1 MTCLFGLIGEKLG
14 HSVSPAIHTTI
25 FNILR
30 MDAEYKLF
38 EIEKGYLDSD
48 FKDLLKKGVKGLNVT
63 IPYKVDIMNSLD
75 EISVQAEKIGAVN
88 TICFKGNKI
97 IGYNTDYYGFGRML
111 EKNHIEAR
119 DKKVVILGA
128 GGAAKAVI
136 QYFIDNKSKSILLVS
151 RDKEK
156 AAGNFKDIE
165 IIDYEELKLLKSGD
179 IIVNCTPCGMYPKI
193 ENSPVDE
200 NCISKFSS
208 AVDLIYNPKE
218 TLFLKFAKK
227 TGIKAV
233 NGLYMLVGQAVAAQ
247 ELWNNIT
254 IEESVVDKIY
264 DKLLEKQV

>member
-14 HSVSPAIHTTI
+14 HSVSPAIHSTI
-25 FNILR
+25 FHILE

-38 EIEKGYLDSD
+38 EIEKGYLKDG
-48 FKDLLKKGVKGLNVT
+48 FKDLLKNGVKGLNVT
-63 IPYKVDIMNSLD
+63 IPYKVDIMSCLD
-75 EISVQAEKIGAVN
+75 EVSVQAEKIGAVN
-88 TICFKGNKI
+88 TVCFKENKI

-111 EKNHIEAR
+111 EKSHIESQN
-119 DKKVVILGA
+119 KKVVILGA

-136 QYFIDNKSKSILLVS
+136 QYFIDNSSKDIILVS
-151 RDKEK
+151 RDKKK
-156 AAGNFKDIE
+156 AAVNFKDIE

-179 IIVNCTPCGMYPKI
+179 IIVNSTPCGMYPKV

-200 NCISKFSS
+200 NCVSKFSS

-227 TGIKAV
+227 RGIKAV
-233 NGLYMLVGQAVAAQ
+233 NGLYMLVGQAVAAE

-264 DKLLEKQV
+264 DKFLKKQI